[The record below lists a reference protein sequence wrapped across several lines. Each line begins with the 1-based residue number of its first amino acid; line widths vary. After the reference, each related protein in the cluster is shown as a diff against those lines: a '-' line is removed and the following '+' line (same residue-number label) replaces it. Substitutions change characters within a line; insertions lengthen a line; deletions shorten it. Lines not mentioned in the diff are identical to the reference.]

1 MPWRPRAAAGRW
13 LSDLRTV
20 LAFLREHRGVPRAAH
35 DRLAELARDKHV
47 LVATRPPGA
56 TDGPPCAVT
65 VIQPGGAITSVHAG
79 WFGAAL
85 PDEREARLQAHAE
98 AVRAAMVALAVALPA
113 VRLVTSTSVLLAT
126 AVAGVAA
133 YARLEPESG
142 WRAALFAPRGRSC
155 CRRCSGWRSAR
166 SSASGCDGS
175 WPIWTGNPSQRDR
188 QAPQL
193 SGDST
198 PTESRR
204 FRHFPGRQPCGA
216 VL

>member
-133 YARLEPESG
+133 YARLEPEFG
-142 WRAALFAPRGRSC
+142 VARRPLPRRVAVRAAAA
-155 CRRCSGWRSAR
+155 AR
-166 SSASGCDGS
+166 AGDPLWSSASGCDGS
-175 WPIWTGNPSQRDR
+175 WPIWTANPSPREPPSASIIR
-188 QAPQL
+188 
-193 SGDST
+193 
-198 PTESRR
+198 
-204 FRHFPGRQPCGA
+204 
-216 VL
+216 